1 MSVMISS
8 KIIFPELPTPAPL
21 VALIDKQAGVRV
33 STSDLASAERR
44 GLLWL
49 LDEEAIFPGATD
61 ESFVERLMLQYN
73 QRGSEDLLRQGPVES
88 NKKHFVLQHFQG
100 TNPVLYNADGWL
112 QASREDAAARAAGNL
127 LQARVS
133 IPFSK
138 FKIVS

>member
-1 MSVMISS
+1 M
-8 KIIFPELPTPAPL
+8 
-21 VALIDKQAGVRV
+21 ALIDKQAGVRV

-133 IPFSK
+133 ILF
-138 FKIVS
+138 FKV